1 MEKHFN
7 LRVVLVI
14 LALIIGIGAITYG
27 VSSCLNSEP
36 GWQEIEAESS
46 ELNCSV
52 DFTFQYCL
60 GQSDMSA
67 TAEKKQL
74 TALYTQLVEKGYQ
87 IFAADESFDGVN
99 NVSYVNVHVNEEITV
114 DPGLYHALVLADQYD
129 FRYLFLAPVWQEYEA
144 VFLCTTDAEAVRYDP
159 TRSEETKAYF
169 AEICTFINDPSMIDL
184 QILGDNRIRL
194 NVARDY
200 LDFAE
205 ENGITD
211 FLDFGWMVNAFIADY
226 MADSLAEHGFTN
238 GYLASYDG
246 FTRNLDQRGETY
258 GLNIFDL
265 VGKDIYRPATIRYT
279 GPAAMVNL
287 RSYPMVDADKWH
299 YYGFEDGAVLSLQA
313 DKADGLYRSSL
324 NDLLS
329 YSYDTG
335 CAEILMQILPIYIA
349 QELDAEGLN
358 SLSGTGIY
366 SVWCSNGVV
375 CYNDAKLTVELYSD
389 SGGAS
394 YKKKLI
400 DSVK

>member
-14 LALIIGIGAITYG
+14 LALVIGISAIAYG

-36 GWQEIEAESS
+36 GWQEIESESV
-46 ELNCSV
+46 EINCSA

-67 TAEKKQL
+67 TAERKQL

-87 IFAADESFDGVN
+87 IFTADEGFDGVN
-99 NVSYVNVHVNEEITV
+99 NVFYVNAHVNEDITV
-114 DPGLYHALVLADQYD
+114 DTALYDALVLVNQYD

-144 VFLCTTDAEAVRYDP
+144 VFLCTTDSEAMRYDP
-159 TRSEETKAYF
+159 TRSEEMKAYF

-194 NVARDY
+194 NVDKEY

-205 ENGITD
+205 GNGITD

-226 MADSLAEHGFTN
+226 IADSVAENGFTN

-265 VGKDIYRPATIRYT
+265 VGQDIYRPAVIHYT
-279 GPAAMVNL
+279 GPMAAVNL
-287 RSYPMVDADKWH
+287 RSYPMVEEDRWH
-299 YYGFEDGAVLSLQA
+299 YYGFEDGAVLTLQV
-313 DKADGLYRSSL
+313 DTADGLYRSSM

-335 CAEILMQILPIYIA
+335 CAEVLLQILPIYIA
-349 QELDAEGLN
+349 QNLDTEALN
-358 SLSGTGIY
+358 SLSEIGVY
-366 SVWCSNGVV
+366 SVWCSSRVV
-375 CYNDAKLTVELYSD
+375 RYNDARLTVELCSD
-389 SGGAS
+389 SGGSS
-394 YKKKLI
+394 YGKKLI
-400 DSVK
+400 NSLQ